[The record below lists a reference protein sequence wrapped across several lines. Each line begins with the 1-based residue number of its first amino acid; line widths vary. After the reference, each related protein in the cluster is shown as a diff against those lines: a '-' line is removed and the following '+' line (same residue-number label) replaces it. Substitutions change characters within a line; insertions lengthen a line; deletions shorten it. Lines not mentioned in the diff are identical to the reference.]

1 MRFLK
6 APFRKRSG
14 LFYLLGKPI
23 PSWRPACYL
32 VLIYPRASSAL
43 SRRKV
48 KINRPR
54 TQRAPTPALKDRFT
68 GIVRDVSA
76 DGRGVVQAPDGQVV
90 FVAGVWQGEK
100 VEIERLREGK
110 STSAEL
116 ISLLQPSDAR
126 RAAEC
131 EYHREGSCGGCPWMF
146 VDYPAQLKQKQD
158 RLSKVVERI
167 TGNAASCSMVGASQ
181 TLSYRNRAQ
190 FKSDGVK
197 LGYVAHG
204 THEIVDVTH
213 CSVLNVTNQGHLS
226 VLRQSLPNSG
236 WRPSKKRQWTT
247 IDIDDERG
255 TPLVNQRQAFRQGNS
270 EQNEQLRAWLSSR
283 LANLP
288 RPNTVFELFCGSGN
302 LTQVIVEQVDVPVIA
317 IEGDEM
323 SLDALSARNLS
334 KVKPVRVNLFSK
346 HSIGDD
352 MPNCQ
357 SDIGVVLDPPRDGLK
372 EREALKPWFM
382 RAEWVVY
389 VSCDL
394 ATWER
399 DAVFLQSCGLDLDE
413 ATGLDMFPQTPHIET
428 LSVFTRRA

>member
-1 MRFLK
+1 M
-6 APFRKRSG
+6 
-14 LFYLLGKPI
+14 
-23 PSWRPACYL
+23 
-32 VLIYPRASSAL
+32 LIYPRASSDL

-90 FVAGVWQGEK
+90 FVAGVWQDEK

-116 ISLLQPSDAR
+116 ISLLQPSEAR

-131 EYHREGSCGGCPWMF
+131 EYHREGSCGGCAWMF

-167 TGNAASCSMVGASQ
+167 TGKAASCSMLGASQ

-190 FKSDGVK
+190 FKSDGEK
-197 LGYVAHG
+197 LGYVAQG

-213 CSVLNVTNQGHLS
+213 CPVLNDVNQVHLRT
-226 VLRQSLPNSG
+226 LRQSLPNSE
-236 WRPSKKRQWTT
+236 WRPNKNRQWTT
-247 IDIDDERG
+247 IDIDDQRG

-302 LTQVIVEQVDVPVIA
+302 LTEVIAEQVDAPVIA
-317 IEGDEM
+317 IEGDDM

-346 HSIGDD
+346 HSIGDN

-357 SDIGVVLDPPRDGLK
+357 FGIGVVLDPPRDGLK
-372 EREALKPWFM
+372 EREALKSWFT

-399 DAVFLQSCGLDLDE
+399 DAAFLQSCGLDLDQ
-413 ATGLDMFPQTPHIET
+413 AMGLDMFPQTPHIET

>member
-1 MRFLK
+1 MST
-6 APFRKRSG
+6 P
-14 LFYLLGKPI
+14 
-23 PSWRPACYL
+23 
-32 VLIYPRASSAL
+32 VLR
-43 SRRKV
+43 
-48 KINRPR
+48 
-54 TQRAPTPALKDRFT
+54 DRFT
-68 GIVRDVSA
+68 GVVRDLST

-90 FVAGVWQGEK
+90 FVTGVWQGEK
-100 VEIERLREGK
+100 GEIERSRRGK

-116 ISLLQPSDAR
+116 ISLLQPLDGR
-126 RAAEC
+126 RTPEC
-131 EYHREGSCGGCPWMF
+131 EYHRDGSCGGCPWMF

-158 RLSKVVERI
+158 RLSTVVERI

-181 TLSYRNRAQ
+181 TMGYRNRAQ
-190 FKSDGVK
+190 FKSDGIN
-197 LGYVAHG
+197 LGYVAQG
-204 THEIVDVTH
+204 SHEIVDVTH
-213 CSVLNVTNQGHLS
+213 CPVLNVTNQGHLS
-226 VLRQSLPNSG
+226 SLRQSLPNSG
-236 WRPSKKRQWTT
+236 WRPNRNSQWTT

-255 TPLVNQRQAFRQGNS
+255 TPLVNKRQAFRQGNS
-270 EQNEQLRAWLSSR
+270 EQNEQLRAWLSNR
-283 LANLP
+283 LANLS

-302 LTQVIVEQVDVPVIA
+302 LTEVIAEQVDVPVIA

-352 MPNCQ
+352 MPITQ

-372 EREALKPWFM
+372 EREALKPWFT

>member
-146 VDYPAQLKQKQD
+146 VDYPTQLEQKQA
-158 RLSKVVERI
+158 RLSKLVERI
-167 TGNAASCSMVGASQ
+167 TGKAASCAVLGASQ
-181 TLSYRNRAQ
+181 TLGYRNRAQ

-197 LGYVAHG
+197 LGYVAQG

-213 CSVLNVTNQGHLS
+213 CPVLNVTNQVHLS
-226 VLRQSLPNSG
+226 ALRQSLPNSG
-236 WRPSKKRQWTT
+236 WRPSKNRRWTT

-302 LTQVIVEQVDVPVIA
+302 LTEVIAEQVDVPVIA
-317 IEGDEM
+317 IEGVDM
-323 SLDALSARNLS
+323 SLDTLSARNLS

-346 HSIGDD
+346 HSIGDN

-357 SDIGVVLDPPRDGLK
+357 SGIGVVLDPPRDGLK
-372 EREALKPWFM
+372 EREALKPWFT

-399 DAVFLQSCGLDLDE
+399 DAAFLQSCGLDLDE

>member
-1 MRFLK
+1 M
-6 APFRKRSG
+6 
-14 LFYLLGKPI
+14 
-23 PSWRPACYL
+23 
-32 VLIYPRASSAL
+32 

-48 KINRPR
+48 KIKRS
-54 TQRAPTPALKDRFT
+54 RASRLSSPVLKDRFT
-68 GIVRDVSA
+68 GIVRDLST
-76 DGRGVVQAPDGQVV
+76 DGRGVIQAPDGQVV
-90 FVAGVWQGEK
+90 FVAGVWQGEE
-100 VEIERLREGK
+100 VEIERLRQGK

-116 ISLLQPSDAR
+116 ISVLQPSDAR

-146 VDYPAQLKQKQD
+146 VDYLTQLEQKQA
-158 RLSKVVERI
+158 RLSKLVERI
-167 TGNAASCSMVGASQ
+167 TDKSASCAMLGASQ
-181 TLSYRNRAQ
+181 TLGYRNRAQ

-197 LGYVAHG
+197 LGYVAQG

-213 CSVLNVTNQGHLS
+213 CPVLNDVNQVHLRT
-226 VLRQSLPNSG
+226 LRQSLPNSE
-236 WRPSKKRQWTT
+236 WRPNKNRQWTT
-247 IDIDDERG
+247 IDIDDQRA

-302 LTQVIVEQVDVPVIA
+302 LTEVIAEQVDAPVIA
-317 IEGDEM
+317 IEGDDM

-346 HSIGDD
+346 HSIGDN

-357 SDIGVVLDPPRDGLK
+357 SGIGVVLDPPRDGLK
-372 EREALKPWFM
+372 EREALKSWFT

-399 DAVFLQSCGLDLDE
+399 DAAFLQSCGLDLDQ
-413 ATGLDMFPQTPHIET
+413 AMGLDMFPQTPHIET

>member
-1 MRFLK
+1 M
-6 APFRKRSG
+6 
-14 LFYLLGKPI
+14 
-23 PSWRPACYL
+23 
-32 VLIYPRASSAL
+32 
-43 SRRKV
+43 V
-48 KINRPR
+48 KDSF
-54 TQRAPTPALKDRFT
+54 A
-68 GIVRDVSA
+68 GIVRDLST

-90 FVAGVWQGEK
+90 FVAGIWQGEE
-100 VEIERLREGK
+100 VEIERSRRGK

-116 ISLLQPSDAR
+116 ISVLQPSEAR

-146 VDYPAQLKQKQD
+146 VDYPTQLEQKQA
-158 RLSKVVERI
+158 RLSEVVERI
-167 TGNAASCSMVGASQ
+167 TGKAASCAMLGASQ
-181 TLSYRNRAQ
+181 TLGYRNRAQ
-190 FKSDGVK
+190 FKSDGIK
-197 LGYVAHG
+197 LGYVAQG

-213 CSVLNVTNQGHLS
+213 CPVLNVTNQGHLS

-236 WRPSKKRQWTT
+236 WRSNKNRQWTT

-270 EQNEQLRAWLSSR
+270 EQNEHLRAWLSSR

-288 RPNTVFELFCGSGN
+288 RPNAVLELFCGSGN
-302 LTQVIVEQVDVPVIA
+302 LTEVIAEQVDVPVIA

-323 SLDALSARNLS
+323 SLDVLSARNLS
-334 KVKPVRVNLFSK
+334 KVKPVRVNLFSR
-346 HSIGDD
+346 HSIVDG

-357 SDIGVVLDPPRDGLK
+357 SGIGVVLDPPRDGLK
-372 EREALKPWFM
+372 ERGALKPWFT
-382 RAEWVVY
+382 RTEWVVY

-399 DAVFLQSCGLDLDE
+399 DAAFLQSCGLDLDE

>member
-1 MRFLK
+1 M
-6 APFRKRSG
+6 
-14 LFYLLGKPI
+14 GKPF
-23 PSWRPACYL
+23 PPWRSISYF
-32 VLIYPRASSAL
+32 VLIYLRVSSDL

-48 KINRPR
+48 KVNQPR
-54 TQRAPTPALKDRFT
+54 SKGLSATVVKDSFT
-68 GIVRDVSA
+68 GIVRDLST

-100 VEIERLREGK
+100 VEIERSRRGK
-110 STSAEL
+110 STSADL
-116 ISLLQPSDAR
+116 ISLLQPLDAR
-126 RAAEC
+126 RTPEC
-131 EYHREGSCGGCPWMF
+131 EYHRDGSCGGCPWMF
-146 VDYPAQLKQKQD
+146 VDYPTQIKQKQA
-158 RLSKVVERI
+158 RLEKVLERI
-167 TGNAASCSMVGASQ
+167 NSNIAGCSVLGACE
-181 TLSYRNRAQ
+181 TLNYRNRAQ

-197 LGYVAHG
+197 LGYVAQGSHK
-204 THEIVDVTH
+204 IADVTH
-213 CSVLNVTNQGHLS
+213 CPVLNEVNQVHLRA
-226 VLRQSLPNSG
+226 LRQSLPNSD
-236 WRPSKKRQWTT
+236 WRPNKKRQWTT

-270 EQNEQLRAWLSSR
+270 EQNEQLRVWLRNR
-283 LANLP
+283 LANLS

-302 LTQVIVEQVDVPVIA
+302 LTEVIAEQVGVPVIA

-334 KVKPVRVNLFSK
+334 KVKPVRINLFSE
-346 HSIGDD
+346 HSIVDD

-357 SDIGVVLDPPRDGLK
+357 SGIGVVLDPPRDGLK
-372 EREALKPWFM
+372 EREALKPWFT

-399 DAVFLQSCGLDLDE
+399 DAVFLHSCGLDLDE

>member
-1 MRFLK
+1 M
-6 APFRKRSG
+6 
-14 LFYLLGKPI
+14 
-23 PSWRPACYL
+23 
-32 VLIYPRASSAL
+32 
-43 SRRKV
+43 V
-48 KINRPR
+48 KDSF
-54 TQRAPTPALKDRFT
+54 A
-68 GIVRDVSA
+68 GIVRDLST

-90 FVAGVWQGEK
+90 FVAGIWQGEE
-100 VEIERLREGK
+100 VEIERSRRGK

-116 ISLLQPSDAR
+116 ISVLQPSEAR

-146 VDYPAQLKQKQD
+146 VDYPTQLEQKQA

-167 TGNAASCSMVGASQ
+167 TGKAASCAMLGASQ
-181 TLSYRNRAQ
+181 TLGYRNRAQ
-190 FKSDGVK
+190 FKSDGIK
-197 LGYVAHG
+197 LGYVAQG

-213 CSVLNVTNQGHLS
+213 CPVLNVTNQGHLS

-236 WRPSKKRQWTT
+236 WRSNKNRQWTT

-288 RPNTVFELFCGSGN
+288 RPNAVLELFCGSGN
-302 LTQVIVEQVDVPVIA
+302 LTEVIAEQVDVPVIA
-317 IEGDEM
+317 IEGDET
-323 SLDALSARNLS
+323 SLEALSARNLS
-334 KVKPVRVNLFSK
+334 KVQPVAVNLFSK
-346 HSIGDD
+346 HSIVDD
-352 MPNCQ
+352 MPKCQ
-357 SDIGVVLDPPRDGLK
+357 SGLGVVLDPPRDGLK
-372 EREALKPWFM
+372 EREALKPWFT
-382 RAEWVVY
+382 RTEWVVY

-399 DAVFLQSCGLDLDE
+399 DAAFLQSCGLDLDE

>member
-1 MRFLK
+1 M
-6 APFRKRSG
+6 
-14 LFYLLGKPI
+14 
-23 PSWRPACYL
+23 
-32 VLIYPRASSAL
+32 

-48 KINRPR
+48 KVNQPR
-54 TQRAPTPALKDRFT
+54 SKGLSATVVKDSFT
-68 GIVRDVSA
+68 GIVRDLSA

-100 VEIERLREGK
+100 VEIERSRRGK

-116 ISLLQPSDAR
+116 ISLVQPLDAR
-126 RAAEC
+126 RTPEC
-131 EYHREGSCGGCPWMF
+131 EYHRDGSCGGCPWMF
-146 VDYPAQLKQKQD
+146 VDYRTQIKQKQA
-158 RLSKVVERI
+158 RLEKVLERI
-167 TGNAASCSMVGASQ
+167 NSNIAGCSVLGARE
-181 TLSYRNRAQ
+181 TLNYRNRAQ

-197 LGYVAHG
+197 LGYVAQGSHK
-204 THEIVDVTH
+204 IADVTH
-213 CSVLNVTNQGHLS
+213 CPVLNEVNQVHLRA
-226 VLRQSLPNSG
+226 LRQSLPNSD
-236 WRPSKKRQWTT
+236 WRPNKKRQWTT

-270 EQNEQLRAWLSSR
+270 EQNEQLRVWLRNR
-283 LANLP
+283 LANLS

-302 LTQVIVEQVDVPVIA
+302 LTEVIAEQVDVPVIA

-323 SLDALSARNLS
+323 SLDALSALNLS
-334 KVKPVRVNLFSK
+334 KVKPVGINLFSE
-346 HSIGDD
+346 HSIVDD

-357 SDIGVVLDPPRDGLK
+357 SGIGVVLDPPRDGLI
-372 EREALKPWFM
+372 EREALKPWFT

-399 DAVFLQSCGLDLDE
+399 DAAFLHSCGLDLDE

>member
-1 MRFLK
+1 M
-6 APFRKRSG
+6 
-14 LFYLLGKPI
+14 
-23 PSWRPACYL
+23 
-32 VLIYPRASSAL
+32 
-43 SRRKV
+43 V
-48 KINRPR
+48 KDSF
-54 TQRAPTPALKDRFT
+54 A
-68 GIVRDVSA
+68 GIVRDLST

-90 FVAGVWQGEK
+90 FVAGIWQGEE
-100 VEIERLREGK
+100 VEIERSRRGK

-116 ISLLQPSDAR
+116 ISVLQPSEAR

-146 VDYPAQLKQKQD
+146 VDYPTQLEQKQA

-167 TGNAASCSMVGASQ
+167 TGKAASCAMLGASQ
-181 TLSYRNRAQ
+181 TLGYRNRAQ
-190 FKSDGVK
+190 FKSDGIK
-197 LGYVAHG
+197 LGYVAKG

-213 CSVLNVTNQGHLS
+213 CPVLNVTNQGHLS

-236 WRPSKKRQWTT
+236 WRSNKNRQWTT

-288 RPNTVFELFCGSGN
+288 RPNAVLELFCGSGN
-302 LTQVIVEQVDVPVIA
+302 LTEVIVEQVDVPVIA

-323 SLDALSARNLS
+323 SLDVLSERNLS
-334 KVKPVRVNLFSK
+334 KVKPVRVNLFSR
-346 HSIGDD
+346 HCIVDD

-357 SDIGVVLDPPRDGLK
+357 SGIGVVLDPPRDGLK
-372 EREALKPWFM
+372 EREALQPWFT
-382 RAEWVVY
+382 RTEWVVY

-399 DAVFLQSCGLDLDE
+399 DAAFLQSCGLDLDE

>member
-14 LFYLLGKPI
+14 LFYLLGKLI

-146 VDYPAQLKQKQD
+146 VDYLTQLEQKQA
-158 RLSKVVERI
+158 RLSKLVERI
-167 TGNAASCSMVGASQ
+167 TGKAASCAVLGASQ
-181 TLSYRNRAQ
+181 TLGYRNRAQ

-197 LGYVAHG
+197 LGYVAQG

-213 CSVLNVTNQGHLS
+213 CPVLNVTNQVHLS
-226 VLRQSLPNSG
+226 ALRQSLPNSG
-236 WRPSKKRQWTT
+236 WRPSKNRRWTT
-247 IDIDDERG
+247 IDIDDERS

-302 LTQVIVEQVDVPVIA
+302 LTEVIAEQVDVPVIA
-317 IEGDEM
+317 IEGDDM
-323 SLDALSARNLS
+323 SLDTLSARNLS

-346 HSIGDD
+346 HSIGDN

-357 SDIGVVLDPPRDGLK
+357 SGIGVVLDPPRDGLK
-372 EREALKPWFM
+372 EREALKPWFT
-382 RAEWVVY
+382 RAEWVGY

-399 DAVFLQSCGLDLDE
+399 DAAFLQSCGLDLDE

>member
-116 ISLLQPSDAR
+116 ISLLQPSEAR

-146 VDYPAQLKQKQD
+146 VDYLTQLEQKQA
-158 RLSKVVERI
+158 RLSKLVERI
-167 TGNAASCSMVGASQ
+167 TGKAASCAVLGASQ
-181 TLSYRNRAQ
+181 TLGYRNRAQ

-197 LGYVAHG
+197 LGYVAQG

-213 CSVLNVTNQGHLS
+213 CPVLNVTNQVHLS
-226 VLRQSLPNSG
+226 ALRQSLPNSG
-236 WRPSKKRQWTT
+236 WHPSKNRRWTT

-302 LTQVIVEQVDVPVIA
+302 LTEVIAEQVDVPVIA
-317 IEGDEM
+317 IEGDDM
-323 SLDALSARNLS
+323 SLDTLSARNLS

-346 HSIGDD
+346 HSIGDN

-357 SDIGVVLDPPRDGLK
+357 SGIGVVLDPPRDGLK
-372 EREALKPWFM
+372 EREALKPWFT

>member
-1 MRFLK
+1 M
-6 APFRKRSG
+6 
-14 LFYLLGKPI
+14 
-23 PSWRPACYL
+23 
-32 VLIYPRASSAL
+32 
-43 SRRKV
+43 V
-48 KINRPR
+48 KDSF
-54 TQRAPTPALKDRFT
+54 A
-68 GIVRDVSA
+68 GIVRDLST

-90 FVAGVWQGEK
+90 FVAGIWQGEE
-100 VEIERLREGK
+100 VEIERSRRGR

-116 ISLLQPSDAR
+116 ISVLQPSEAR

-146 VDYPAQLKQKQD
+146 VDYPTQLEQKQA

-167 TGNAASCSMVGASQ
+167 TGKAASCAMLGASQ
-181 TLSYRNRAQ
+181 TLGYRNRAQ
-190 FKSDGVK
+190 FKSDGIK
-197 LGYVAHG
+197 LGYVAKG

-213 CSVLNVTNQGHLS
+213 CPVLNVTNQGHLS

-236 WRPSKKRQWTT
+236 WRSNKNRQWTT

-288 RPNTVFELFCGSGN
+288 RPNAVLELFCGSGN
-302 LTQVIVEQVDVPVIA
+302 LTEVIAEQVDVPVIA

-323 SLDALSARNLS
+323 SLDVLSARNLS
-334 KVKPVRVNLFSK
+334 KVKPVRVNLFSR
-346 HSIGDD
+346 HSIVDD

-357 SDIGVVLDPPRDGLK
+357 SGIGVVLDPPRDGLK
-372 EREALKPWFM
+372 EREALKPWFT
-382 RAEWVVY
+382 RTDWVVY

-399 DAVFLQSCGLDLDE
+399 DAAFLQSCGLDLDE

>member
-1 MRFLK
+1 MLFPRAL
-6 APFRKRSG
+6 FRRDAG
-14 LFYLLGKPI
+14 LFYLLWKPF
-23 PSWRPACYL
+23 PSWRPTCYL
-32 VLIYPRASSAL
+32 VPIYSRASSDL

-48 KINRPR
+48 KINRPGR
-54 TQRAPTPALKDRFT
+54 PGPSATTVKDSFA
-68 GIVRDVSA
+68 GIVRDLST

-90 FVAGVWQGEK
+90 FVAGVWQGEE
-100 VEIERLREGK
+100 VEIERSRRGK

-116 ISLLQPSDAR
+116 ISLLQPLDAR
-126 RAAEC
+126 RTPEC
-131 EYHREGSCGGCPWMF
+131 EYHRDGSCGGCPWMF
-146 VDYPAQLKQKQD
+146 VDYPTQLEQKQA
-158 RLSKVVERI
+158 RLATSVERI
-167 TGNAASCSMVGASQ
+167 SSNTVGCSMLGARE
-181 TLSYRNRAQ
+181 TLNYRNRAQ

-197 LGYVAHG
+197 LGYVAQG
-204 THEIVDVTH
+204 SHEIADVTH
-213 CSVLNVTNQGHLS
+213 CPVLNDVNQDHLRA
-226 VLRQSLPNSG
+226 LRQSLPNSD
-236 WRPSKKRQWTT
+236 WRPSKNRQWTT
-247 IDIDDERG
+247 IDIDDQRA
-255 TPLVNQRQAFRQGNS
+255 TPLINERQAFRQGNS
-270 EQNEQLRAWLSSR
+270 EQNEQLRAWLRHR
-283 LANLP
+283 LANLS

-302 LTQVIVEQVDVPVIA
+302 LTEVIAEQVGVPVIA

-323 SLDALSARNLS
+323 SLDALSARNLC

-352 MPNCQ
+352 MPICQ

-372 EREALKPWFM
+372 EREALKPWFT

-399 DAVFLQSCGLDLDE
+399 DAAFLQSCGLDLDE

>member
-1 MRFLK
+1 M
-6 APFRKRSG
+6 
-14 LFYLLGKPI
+14 
-23 PSWRPACYL
+23 
-32 VLIYPRASSAL
+32 

-48 KINRPR
+48 KVNQPR
-54 TQRAPTPALKDRFT
+54 SKGLSATVVKDSFT
-68 GIVRDVSA
+68 GIVRDLST

-100 VEIERLREGK
+100 VEIERSRRGK

-116 ISLLQPSDAR
+116 ISLLQPLDAR
-126 RAAEC
+126 RTPEC
-131 EYHREGSCGGCPWMF
+131 EYHRDGSCGGCPWMF
-146 VDYPAQLKQKQD
+146 VDYPTQIKQKQA
-158 RLSKVVERI
+158 RLEKVLERI
-167 TGNAASCSMVGASQ
+167 NINIAGCSVLGARE
-181 TLSYRNRAQ
+181 TLNYRNRAQ

-197 LGYVAHG
+197 LGYVAQGSHK
-204 THEIVDVTH
+204 IADVTH
-213 CSVLNVTNQGHLS
+213 CPVLNEVNQVHLRA
-226 VLRQSLPNSG
+226 LRQSLPNSD
-236 WRPSKKRQWTT
+236 WRPNKKRQWTT

-270 EQNEQLRAWLSSR
+270 EQNEQLRVWLRNR
-283 LANLP
+283 LANLS

-302 LTQVIVEQVDVPVIA
+302 LTEVIAEQVDVPVIA

-323 SLDALSARNLS
+323 SLDALSALNLS
-334 KVKPVRVNLFSK
+334 KVKPVRINLFSE
-346 HSIGDD
+346 HSIVDD

-357 SDIGVVLDPPRDGLK
+357 SGIGVVLDPPRDGLI
-372 EREALKPWFM
+372 EREALKPWFT

-399 DAVFLQSCGLDLDE
+399 DAAFLHSCGLDLDE

>member
-1 MRFLK
+1 M
-6 APFRKRSG
+6 
-14 LFYLLGKPI
+14 
-23 PSWRPACYL
+23 
-32 VLIYPRASSAL
+32 
-43 SRRKV
+43 V
-48 KINRPR
+48 KDSF
-54 TQRAPTPALKDRFT
+54 A
-68 GIVRDVSA
+68 GIVRDLST

-90 FVAGVWQGEK
+90 FVACISQGEE
-100 VEIERLREGK
+100 VEIERSRRGK

-116 ISLLQPSDAR
+116 ISVLQPSEAR

-146 VDYPAQLKQKQD
+146 VDYLTQLEQKQA

-167 TGNAASCSMVGASQ
+167 TGKAARRAMLGASQ
-181 TLSYRNRAQ
+181 TLGYRNRAQ
-190 FKSDGVK
+190 FKSDGIK
-197 LGYVAHG
+197 LGYVAQG

-213 CSVLNVTNQGHLS
+213 CPVLNVTNQGHLS

-236 WRPSKKRQWTT
+236 WRSNKNRQWTT

-302 LTQVIVEQVDVPVIA
+302 LTEVIVEQLGVPVVA
-317 IEGDEM
+317 IEADEM
-323 SLDALSARNLS
+323 SLEALSARNLS
-334 KVKPVRVNLFSK
+334 KVQPVAVNLFSK
-346 HSIGDD
+346 HSIVDD
-352 MPNCQ
+352 MPKCQ
-357 SDIGVVLDPPRDGLK
+357 SGLGVVLDPPRDGLK
-372 EREALKPWFM
+372 EREALKPWFTG
-382 RAEWVVY
+382 AEWVVY

-399 DAVFLQSCGLDLDE
+399 DAAFLQSCGLDLDE

>member
-1 MRFLK
+1 MLFPRVL
-6 APFRKRSG
+6 FRRDAG
-14 LFYLLGKPI
+14 LFYLLWKPF
-23 PSWRPACYL
+23 PSWRPTCYL
-32 VLIYPRASSAL
+32 VPIYSRASSDL

-48 KINRPR
+48 KLNRPGR
-54 TQRAPTPALKDRFT
+54 PGPSATTVKDSFA
-68 GIVRDVSA
+68 GIVRDLST

-90 FVAGVWQGEK
+90 FVAGVWQGEE
-100 VEIERLREGK
+100 VEIERSRRGK

-116 ISLLQPSDAR
+116 ISLLQPSEVR

-167 TGNAASCSMVGASQ
+167 TGNAANCSMVGASQ
-181 TLSYRNRAQ
+181 ALSYRNRAQ

-270 EQNEQLRAWLSSR
+270 EQNEQLRAWLSNR
-283 LANLP
+283 LANLS
-288 RPNTVFELFCGSGN
+288 RPTTVFELFCGSGN
-302 LTQVIVEQVDVPVIA
+302 LTEVIAEQVDVPVIA
-317 IEGDEM
+317 VEGDEM
-323 SLDALSARNLS
+323 SLDALSARNLC

-352 MPNCQ
+352 MPICQ

-372 EREALKPWFM
+372 EREALKPWFT

>member
-1 MRFLK
+1 M
-6 APFRKRSG
+6 
-14 LFYLLGKPI
+14 
-23 PSWRPACYL
+23 
-32 VLIYPRASSAL
+32 LIYPRASSDL

-90 FVAGVWQGEK
+90 FVAGVWQDEK

-116 ISLLQPSDAR
+116 ISLLQPSEAR

-131 EYHREGSCGGCPWMF
+131 EYHREGSCGGCAWMF

-167 TGNAASCSMVGASQ
+167 TGKAASCSMLGASQ

-190 FKSDGVK
+190 FKSDGEK
-197 LGYVAHG
+197 LGYVAQG

-213 CSVLNVTNQGHLS
+213 CAVLNVTNQVHLS
-226 VLRQSLPNSG
+226 ALRQSLPNSG
-236 WRPSKKRQWTT
+236 WRPSKNRRWTT

-270 EQNEQLRAWLSSR
+270 EQNEQLRAWLRRR
-283 LANLP
+283 LANLS
-288 RPNTVFELFCGSGN
+288 RAHAVFELFCGSGN
-302 LTQVIVEQVDVPVIA
+302 LTEVIVEQVDVPVIA

-323 SLDALSARNLS
+323 SLESLSGHNLS
-334 KVKPVRVNLFSK
+334 KVQPVRVNLFSE
-346 HSIGDD
+346 HSILDN
-352 MPNCQ
+352 MPKCQ
-357 SDIGVVLDPPRDGLK
+357 SGIGVVLDPPRDGLK
-372 EREALKPWFM
+372 EREALKPWFT

-399 DAVFLQSCGLDLDE
+399 DAAFLQSCGLDLDE

-428 LSVFTRRA
+428 LSLFTRRA

>member
-1 MRFLK
+1 M
-6 APFRKRSG
+6 
-14 LFYLLGKPI
+14 
-23 PSWRPACYL
+23 
-32 VLIYPRASSAL
+32 LIYPRASSDL
-43 SRRKV
+43 PRRKV

-100 VEIERLREGK
+100 VEIERLRQDK

-116 ISLLQPSDAR
+116 ISLLQPSEAR

-146 VDYPAQLKQKQD
+146 VDYPTQLEQKQA

-167 TGNAASCSMVGASQ
+167 AGKATSCAMLGANQ
-181 TLSYRNRAQ
+181 TLGYRNRAQ

-197 LGYVAHG
+197 LGYVAQG
-204 THEIVDVTH
+204 THEIVDVNH
-213 CSVLNVTNQGHLS
+213 CPVLNVTNQGHLN

-236 WRPSKKRQWTT
+236 WRPNKNRQWTT

-255 TPLVNQRQAFRQGNS
+255 TPLVDQRQAFRQGNS

-283 LANLP
+283 LADLP

-302 LTQVIVEQVDVPVIA
+302 LTQVIVERVDVPVIA

-323 SLDALSARNLS
+323 SLDALSALNLS
-334 KVKPVRVNLFSK
+334 NVQAARVNLFSR
-346 HSIGDD
+346 HSISDNL
-352 MPNCQ
+352 PQ
-357 SDIGVVLDPPRDGLK
+357 SQPRIGIVLDPPRDGLK
-372 EREALKPWFM
+372 EREALKSWFTK
-382 RAEWVVY
+382 AEWVVY

-399 DAVFLQSCGLDLDE
+399 DAEFLQSCGLDLDE

>member
-1 MRFLK
+1 M
-6 APFRKRSG
+6 
-14 LFYLLGKPI
+14 
-23 PSWRPACYL
+23 
-32 VLIYPRASSAL
+32 

-48 KINRPR
+48 KIHRPR
-54 TQRAPTPALKDRFT
+54 IQRGSTPVLKDRFSCV
-68 GIVRDVSA
+68 VRDLST

-90 FVAGVWQGEK
+90 FVTGIWKGEE
-100 VEIERLREGK
+100 VEIERSRRGK

-116 ISLLQPSDAR
+116 ISILQPLDVR
-126 RAAEC
+126 RTPEC
-131 EYHREGSCGGCPWMF
+131 EYHRDGSCGGCLWMF
-146 VDYPAQLKQKQD
+146 VDYPTQLEQKQA
-158 RLSKVVERI
+158 RLSKVVARI
-167 TGNAASCSMVGASQ
+167 TGNAASCSMLEASQ
-181 TLSYRNRAQ
+181 TMGYRNRAQ

-197 LGYVAHG
+197 LGYVAQG
-204 THEIVDVTH
+204 SHEIADVTH
-213 CSVLNVTNQGHLS
+213 CPVLNDLNQVHLKE
-226 VLRQSLPNSG
+226 LRQSLPNSD
-236 WRPSKKRQWTT
+236 WRPNKNLQWTT

-302 LTQVIVEQVDVPVIA
+302 LTEVIAEQVDVPVIA
-317 IEGDEM
+317 IEGDDV

-346 HSIGDD
+346 HSIGDN
-352 MPNCQ
+352 MPICQ

-372 EREALKPWFM
+372 EREALKPWFT

>member
-1 MRFLK
+1 M
-6 APFRKRSG
+6 
-14 LFYLLGKPI
+14 
-23 PSWRPACYL
+23 
-32 VLIYPRASSAL
+32 LIYSRASSDL

-116 ISLLQPSDAR
+116 ISLLQPSEAR

-167 TGNAASCSMVGASQ
+167 TGKAASCSMLGASQ

-190 FKSDGVK
+190 FKSDGEK
-197 LGYVAHG
+197 LGYVAQG

-213 CSVLNVTNQGHLS
+213 CPVLNVTNQVHLS
-226 VLRQSLPNSG
+226 ALRQSLPNSG

-270 EQNEQLRAWLSSR
+270 EQNEQLRAWLRRR
-283 LANLP
+283 LANLS

-302 LTQVIVEQVDVPVIA
+302 LTEVIAEQVDVPVIA

-352 MPNCQ
+352 MPICQ

-372 EREALKPWFM
+372 EREALKPWFT

-399 DAVFLQSCGLDLDE
+399 DAAFLQSCGLDLDE